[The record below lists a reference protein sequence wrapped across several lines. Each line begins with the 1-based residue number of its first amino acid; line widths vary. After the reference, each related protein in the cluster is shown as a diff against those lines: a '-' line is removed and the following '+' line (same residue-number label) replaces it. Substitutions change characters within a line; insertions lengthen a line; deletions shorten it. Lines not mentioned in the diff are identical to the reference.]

1 MTSPQPT
8 PLALFLPVAS
18 AFDQQLSGVLVDA
31 ANDAT
36 ARLTSLAGK
45 DGVGAQV
52 RRAQLARV
60 RAALGQTAE
69 GLWQGASADL
79 VVAAGKAGQ
88 AAAAAATN
96 VDKVLFRAFPTGIPP
111 GLAAAHRAQ
120 AQYTVSQYLARTA
133 NGIPLSEQVY
143 RTQRLASGFI
153 DQQIN
158 RSLLLGESWKEMAD
172 RVRDSIRPDTKGG
185 VAYAAKR
192 LGRTE
197 INNAFHTA
205 QINAHRDE
213 PWVYAYKWHLSGSHP
228 KADICNDYAEKG
240 HFDGAGPG
248 EWKKEE
254 IPGKPHPQCLC
265 YTTAVTVDEDQ
276 FVKGFLDGNYD
287 KYLDEKVYKYA
298 PKSQRPC

>member
-8 PLALFLPVAS
+8 PLQLFLPVAS

-36 ARLTSLAGK
+36 GRLESLAGTA
-45 DGVGAQV
+45 GVGAQV
-52 RRAQLARV
+52 RRAQLGQV
-60 RAALGQTAE
+60 RRELGKTAE
-69 GLWQGASADL
+69 ALWAGASDGL

-96 VDKVLFRAFPTGIPP
+96 TNKMLFRAFPGGIPP
-111 GLAAAHRAQ
+111 GLPEALKAQ
-120 AQYTVSQYLARTA
+120 AQSTVNQYLARTA
-133 NGIPLSEQVY
+133 NGIPLSAQVY
-143 RTQRLASGFI
+143 RTKALADGVI
-153 DQQIN
+153 DQEIN

-172 RVRDSIRPDTKGG
+172 RVKDSIRPDVKGG

-197 INNAFHTA
+197 INNAFHTS
-205 QINAHRDE
+205 QVNAHRDE
-213 PWVYAYKWHLSGSHP
+213 PWVLAYKWNLSGSHP
-228 KADICNDYAEKG
+228 RADVCNEYAEDSHFKG
-240 HFDGAGPG
+240 GEAG

-254 IPGKPHPQCLC
+254 VPGKPHPQCLC
-265 YTTAVTVDEDQ
+265 HLTTVVVDEDA
-276 FVKGFLDGNYD
+276 FVNGFLNGHYD

-298 PKSQRPC
+298 PRSKRPC